1 MSSLFKIG
9 TINNISRAGLQR
21 FSKQNYKVG
30 KIDSEKPLENPVAIM
45 LRSHKLQNSE
55 IDKSVSIIAR
65 CGAGTNNIPVDKMSK
80 RGIPVLN
87 TPGANANSVKEL
99 VLCSLLLSS
108 RDILGGIKHVQDLTD
123 HEGFSV
129 AGSRIEKDKKMFS
142 GAEIKGKTLGVIGL
156 GAIGSKV
163 ATAASSLGMKV
174 VGYDPELTIKNALLL
189 DGNKFTHVDNIETC
203 VGVSDYIS
211 LHVPVINGVTDN
223 LINNEVFTSMKPGC
237 NLLNFSRDSLVDHQ
251 HLLSAINNG
260 TFTGKYI
267 TDFPNEIIQGHNQC
281 ITIPH
286 LGASTVE
293 AEENSARMAADT
305 IIDFLEHGTITNS
318 VNFPTTILKRR
329 KDDTTR
335 ICIVNENKGGM
346 LMGITNLLYTNG
358 FNIDQQINTSRENI
372 AYNVIDVDKNLDSQH
387 FSSLHH
393 SLQALDGILSVRI
406 ISGENS
412 EQQSYLSNTHGI

>member
-211 LHVPVINGVTDN
+211 LHVPVIKGVTDN

-346 LMGITNLLYTNG
+346 LMGITNVLYTNG